1 MTKLSIGGVGYALF
15 PIISALVDK
24 EGSSLWSQWCG
35 FSIEKENYIMPKPNY
50 KRNRDM
56 FNAYVRGNTM
66 TKIATSYGI
75 SKQAVSKIISN
86 VKKHDQIKSLS
97 RH

>member
-1 MTKLSIGGVGYALF
+1 
-15 PIISALVDK
+15 
-24 EGSSLWSQWCG
+24 
-35 FSIEKENYIMPKPNY
+35 MPKPNY

-86 VKKHDQIKSLS
+86 VKKHDQMHQKFLD
-97 RH
+97 